1 MFMKKIISILLAL
14 VFLTCTATCS
24 VGAIGVESLDAI
36 TTTTTQ
42 YLEDGS
48 YIVTTLTQSASPR
61 ATTYTKAGYKT
72 VNFYNSDDELQWKY
86 TLIGTF
92 NVVEG
97 SSATCIGSTYTYEI
111 VDDSWHLTDH
121 NNRYTMNIAYGEATF
136 KKKVLFIVTKTE
148 NINASMG
155 CDRNGN
161 IN

>member
-1 MFMKKIISILLAL
+1 MKKIISILLAL

-61 ATTYTKAGYKT
+61 ATTYTKNGYKT
-72 VNFYNSDDELQWKY
+72 INLYNSDDELQWKY

-92 NVVEG
+92 KVVEG
-97 SSATCIGSTYTYEI
+97 VSVTCTDSTYTYEI
-111 VDDSWHLTDH
+111 VNDSWHLTDH
-121 NNRYTMNIAYGEATF
+121 TNSYSDNTAYGTAVF

-148 NINASMG
+148 NVNVLIN
-155 CDRNGN
+155 CDKNGN
-161 IN
+161 MN